1 VKGFAKRL
9 RRITSVG
16 LAVVVTVTFSLS
28 VAQAESAVGAL
39 PEAAKAAAALQS
51 PAAPAA
57 RTGDAAVA
65 TSTPAGS
72 SESTTTTVTPPPPA
86 PKLKPKPKAK
96 PKPRIK
102 LKRAPSF
109 MPKKGKAIYL
119 DRRHQRVYLIRNGYI
134 IDSFLCSTSRA
145 LPQRGTFHV
154 LMQRKASRSFNG
166 KVRFFWQTVFLKSK
180 RGNNIAFH
188 SIPINSR
195 GHEIA
200 PVGKPV
206 SHGCVRV
213 KLKKAKFIYYW
224 IDKRTPIMVRP

>member
-1 VKGFAKRL
+1 MNGFTQRL
-9 RRITSVG
+9 RCIISVG
-16 LAVVVTVTFSLS
+16 LAVVVAVTFSLS
-28 VAQAESAVGAL
+28 VAQAEPAVLA
-39 PEAAKAAAALQS
+39 PAVAAKAAAVPQS
-51 PAAPAA
+51 PAALAA
-57 RTGDAAVA
+57 PTGDATVA
-65 TSTPAGS
+65 TSTPPGS

-86 PKLKPKPKAK
+86 PKPKPKPK
-96 PKPRIK
+96 PKPTIK

-134 IDSFLCSTSRA
+134 IDSFLCSTSRT

-195 GHEIA
+195 GREIA

-213 KLKKAKFIYYW
+213 KLAKAKFIYHW
-224 IDKRTPIMVRP
+224 IDKRTPIVVRP